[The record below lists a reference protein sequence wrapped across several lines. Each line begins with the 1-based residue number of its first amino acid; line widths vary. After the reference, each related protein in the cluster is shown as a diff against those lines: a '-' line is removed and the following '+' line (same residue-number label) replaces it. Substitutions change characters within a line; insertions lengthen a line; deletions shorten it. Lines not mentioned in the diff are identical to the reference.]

1 MIRVTKGM
9 DLQIQGITQCFNKT
23 NIAIDDLTLHLRPGV
38 TGLLGPNGAGKSSLM
53 RLLATIVS
61 PSSGDILLEG
71 KSIFT
76 KNSHYRS
83 MLGYLPQYFGVY
95 ENLSATEFLNY
106 IAAIK
111 GIDRKTA
118 QIDIEKCLNRLNLS
132 EVANQAMSTYSGGMR
147 QRVGI
152 AQALLDSPKIVIF
165 DEPTVGLDPDE
176 RARFR
181 DILVEISDNS
191 IVLLSTHIVSD
202 VESIADQIAIMQSGK
217 LAAYGD
223 CQSLLSKIEN
233 KVWQCQIE
241 PTEMTL
247 FKSKFQVTYSIRKND
262 KLQVRVLSDTAPTA
276 NAKLESPSLEDAFA
290 FYASNR
296 S

>member
-1 MIRVTKGM
+1 M
-9 DLQIQGITQCFNKT
+9 DLQIQGVTQCFNKT
-23 NIAIDDLTLHLRPGV
+23 NMAIDDLTLHLRPGV

-76 KNSHYRS
+76 KNNHYRS

-118 QIDIEKCLNRLNLS
+118 QVDIEKCLERLNLS

-152 AQALLDSPKIVIF
+152 AQALLSSPKIVIF

-181 DILVEISDNS
+181 DILVEISDSS

-202 VESIADQIAIMQSGK
+202 VESIADQIAIMQSGR
-217 LAAYGD
+217 LAAHGD
-223 CQSLLSKIEN
+223 CQGLLSKLEN

-241 PTEMTL
+241 PKEMTV
-247 FKSKFQVTYSIRKND
+247 FKSKFQVTYSIRRHD
-262 KLQVRVLSDTAPTA
+262 KIQVRVLSETAPTA

-290 FYASNR
+290 FYASTR

>member
-1 MIRVTKGM
+1 M
-9 DLQIQGITQCFNKT
+9 DIQIQGITQCFNKDK
-23 NIAIDDLTLHLRPGV
+23 IAIDELTLNLRPGV

-61 PSSGDILLEG
+61 PSKGDILLDG

-76 KNSHYRS
+76 KSNHYRS
-83 MLGYLPQYFGVY
+83 ILGYLPQYFGVY
-95 ENLSATEFLNY
+95 ENLSAVEFLNY

-111 GIDRKTA
+111 GIDRKSA
-118 QIDIEKCLNRLNLS
+118 QNDIEKWLSRLNLS

-152 AQALLDSPKIVIF
+152 AQALLNSPKIVIF

-217 LAAYGD
+217 LAAYGR
-223 CQSLLSKIEN
+223 CEKLLSAINE
-233 KVWQCQIE
+233 KVWLCEIDTSDMKGLQSKYQI
-241 PTEMTL
+241 
-247 FKSKFQVTYSIRKND
+247 TYSARKGN
-262 KLQVRVLSDTAPTA
+262 KLHVRILSETAPTL
-276 NAKLESPSLEDAFA
+276 NAQLISPSLEDAFA
-290 FYASNR
+290 FYASSSNK
-296 S
+296 

>member
-1 MIRVTKGM
+1 M

-76 KNSHYRS
+76 KNNHYRS

-95 ENLSATEFLNY
+95 ENLSAKEFLNY

-118 QIDIEKCLNRLNLS
+118 QVDIEKCLDRLNLS

-181 DILVEISDNS
+181 DILVEISDSS

-202 VESIADQIAIMQSGK
+202 VESIADQIAIMQSGR
-217 LAAYGD
+217 LAAHGD
-223 CQSLLSKIEN
+223 CQSLLSKLEN

-241 PTEMTL
+241 PKEMTV
-247 FKSKFQVTYSIRKND
+247 FKSKFQVTYSVRRHD
-262 KLQVRVLSDTAPTA
+262 KIQVRVLSETAPTA
-276 NAKLESPSLEDAFA
+276 DAKLESPSLEDAFA
-290 FYASNR
+290 FYASSR

>member
-1 MIRVTKGM
+1 M
-9 DLQIQGITQCFNKT
+9 DLQIQGITQCFNKN
-23 NIAIDDLTLHLRPGV
+23 NIAIDDLSLHLRPGI

-61 PSSGDILLEG
+61 PSKGDILLEG
-71 KSIFT
+71 KSIFK
-76 KNSHYRS
+76 KNTHYRS

-95 ENLSATEFLNY
+95 ENLSAVEFLNY

-111 GIDRKTA
+111 GIDRKSA
-118 QIDIEKCLNRLNLS
+118 QVEIEKWLNRLNLS
-132 EVANQAMSTYSGGMR
+132 EVANQAMSSYSGGMR

-152 AQALLDSPKIVIF
+152 AQALLNSPKIVIF

-181 DILVEISDNS
+181 DVLVEISDNS

-217 LAAYGD
+217 LVAHGE
-223 CQSLLSKIEN
+223 CESLLSKIQN
-233 KVWQCQIE
+233 KVWLCHIE
-241 PTEMTL
+241 PKEMTA

-262 KLQVRVLSDTAPTA
+262 KIQVRVLSETAPTA
-276 NAKLESPSLEDAFA
+276 NAQLESPSLEEAFA
-290 FYASNR
+290 FYASSRNQ
-296 S
+296 

>member
-1 MIRVTKGM
+1 
-9 DLQIQGITQCFNKT
+9 
-23 NIAIDDLTLHLRPGV
+23 
-38 TGLLGPNGAGKSSLM
+38 
-53 RLLATIVS
+53 
-61 PSSGDILLEG
+61 
-71 KSIFT
+71 
-76 KNSHYRS
+76 

-95 ENLSATEFLNY
+95 ENLSAIEFLHY

-118 QIDIEKCLNRLNLS
+118 KVDIEKCLDRLNLS
-132 EVANQAMSTYSGGMR
+132 EVANQALSTYSGGMR

-152 AQALLDSPKIVIF
+152 AQALLNSPKIVIF

-176 RARFR
+176 RSRFR
-181 DILVEISDNS
+181 DILVEISDSS

-217 LAAYGD
+217 LVAHGD
-223 CQSLLSKIEN
+223 CQRLLSQVEN

-241 PTEMTL
+241 PNEMTL
-247 FKSKFQVTYSIRKND
+247 FKSKFQVTYSIRRND
-262 KLQVRVLSDTAPTA
+262 KMQVRVLSETAPTA

-290 FYASNR
+290 FYASSR